1 MQLQEGPAV
10 AFAKLLFPIN
20 FYKLYHNYSYPN
32 TEFTTL
38 E

>member
-1 MQLQEGPAV
+1 MQLQEGTAE

-20 FYKLYHNYSYPN
+20 FYILYNNYSYPN